1 QAGARLRGRRG
12 PPRPCQQGRG
22 GLMNVLD
29 PEIVIVGGG
38 VAGCGD
44 PWWGPLRAAVAA
56 ETLPALRDV
65 PVRAAALSSTA
76 ALLGAARLA
85 LTTDDGGPG
94 LTTGDGGPGP
104 ERPIRKDR

>member
-1 QAGARLRGRRG
+1 
-12 PPRPCQQGRG
+12 
-22 GLMNVLD
+22 D
-29 PEIVIVGGG
+29 PAYPLPNTLEKRIIVKYLLLGYT
-38 VAGCGD
+38 
-44 PWWGPLRAAVAA
+44 PAAAW
-56 ETLPALRDV
+56 D
-65 PVRAAALSSTA
+65 AAALSSTA